1 MTTVDITLRVNGAT
15 CTGSPE
21 ARKTLAD
28 FLRDDLNLTG
38 THVGCEHGVCGA
50 CTVIVDGRAVRSCL
64 MLAVQAAGSEVTTIE
79 GLAPDGGLGTLQ
91 QAMWDS
97 HSFQCG
103 FCTPGFVMQAA
114 AFLSDHPDAGEQQ
127 IREALS
133 GNICRCTGYQSIID
147 GVLLAAERTREAL
160 SEGATMTAIAAERY
174 TGASIKRS
182 EDPRILTGAGR
193 YVDDIKLPGMLH
205 AAFVRSPL
213 AHGRVLSV
221 DVSAART
228 LPGVVAALTGA
239 DLETMTVPGPDAL
252 MALLSWA
259 GPTPEFTLLATDKV
273 RFMGDPVAIVI
284 AESRYLAEDGCEL
297 VEVEYDD
304 LPPVMNA
311 AFALDPSSP
320 PLFANLG
327 DNIAR
332 PHSRSE
338 FGDVSGTFANADRI
352 IDFHID
358 VHRHQNVPMEGR
370 ACIASYDAGLGV
382 MTVYAATQ
390 SVHVSRIAVAM
401 RLGMEPDKVRVLAGD
416 IGGSFGLKIGASRE
430 ELAVAAA
437 SRLVGQPVK
446 WIEDRGENLTASG
459 QAREESFDVRA
470 AVSNDGDLLG
480 LDVKMVID
488 TGSYPGMG
496 AMLPATIEAMLP
508 GPYKLAALGFES
520 TAVTTNKACYV
531 AYRGPWASE
540 TFVRERVLDL
550 IAKDAGLDPVEIR
563 LRNVAPRTD
572 PPALMITGRPLAGV
586 TTRESLER
594 IGQLVD
600 FPAFRR
606 RQAEARAQGRFLGI
620 GVATFIEAA
629 PGPRSPEGSSGPMGT
644 ESMRLRLE
652 EDGIVAL
659 FTGQMPHGQSHQTT
673 LAQIAAD
680 EFGVPFEQVR
690 IVVGDTDVVPF
701 GLTGG
706 SRSATMTGGV
716 ALHGARQLKAKVLD
730 FAAHLM
736 EASAQDL
743 LITDGN
749 VWVRGDPAS
758 AIAVTE
764 VARRAASGQFGAGVD
779 AELEVEATFDG
790 GEGGWSGGTHC
801 AIVDVDVETGIVKVE
816 RYVAVEDCGALI
828 NPAVVE
834 GQIRG
839 GIAQGIGAVLL
850 ERSAYGEDGSFQSS
864 TFMDYLMPTACDVP
878 RIEIE
883 HLETVPLDADVNF
896 RGVGEGGM
904 IVAPPTVVNAIE
916 DALSP
921 FGVRIYEQHLPP
933 ARILE
938 LIAAADS
945 GR

>member
-1 MTTVDITLRVNGAT
+1 MA
-15 CTGSPE
+15 
-21 ARKTLAD
+21 
-28 FLRDDLNLTG
+28 
-38 THVGCEHGVCGA
+38 
-50 CTVIVDGRAVRSCL
+50 
-64 MLAVQAAGSEVTTIE
+64 
-79 GLAPDGGLGTLQ
+79 
-91 QAMWDS
+91 
-97 HSFQCG
+97 
-103 FCTPGFVMQAA
+103 
-114 AFLSDHPDAGEQQ
+114 
-127 IREALS
+127 
-133 GNICRCTGYQSIID
+133 
-147 GVLLAAERTREAL
+147 
-160 SEGATMTAIAAERY
+160 AIAAERY
-174 TGASIKRS
+174 TGASIRRS

-213 AHGRVLSV
+213 AHARVLSV
-221 DVSAART
+221 DVSAARA

-239 DLETMTVPGPDAL
+239 DLEGMTVPGPDAL
-252 MALLSWA
+252 MAMLGGA

-273 RFMGDPVAIVI
+273 RFAGDPVAIVV

-297 VEVEYDD
+297 VEVEYEE
-304 LPPVMNA
+304 LPPVTTA
-311 AFALDPSSP
+311 SFALDPSSP

-327 DNIAR
+327 DNIVR

-338 FGDVSGTFANADRI
+338 FGDVSATFDDADRV
-352 IDFHID
+352 IDFRID

-370 ACIASYDAGLGV
+370 GCVASYDADSAV

-390 SVHVSRIAVAM
+390 SVHISKIAIAM
-401 RLGMEPDKVRVLAGD
+401 RLGMEHDKVRVLAGD
-416 IGGSFGLKIGASRE
+416 VGGSFGLKIGASRE

-437 SRLVGQPVK
+437 SRGIGRPVK
-446 WIEDRGENLTASG
+446 WVEDRGENLTASG

-496 AMLPATIEAMLP
+496 TMVPAIMEAMLP

-520 TAVTTNKACYV
+520 TAVTTNKASYV

-550 IAKDAGLDPVEIR
+550 IARDLGLDPLEIR

-572 PPALMITGRPLAGV
+572 PPAIMITGRPLVGV

-594 IGQLVD
+594 LAQVVD

-606 RQAEARAQGRFLGI
+606 RQAEARARGRYLGI

-629 PGPRSPEGSSGPMGT
+629 PGPRSPEGSAGPMGT

-652 EDGIVAL
+652 EDGMVAL

-690 IVVGDTDVVPF
+690 VVVGDSDVVPF

-716 ALHGARQLKAKVLD
+716 AMHGARQLKAKVLD
-730 FAAHLM
+730 FCSHLM

-743 LITDGN
+743 LITDGH

-758 AIAVTE
+758 AIAVGE
-764 VARRAASGQFGAGVD
+764 VARRAASGEFGAGVD
-779 AELEVEATFDG
+779 ANLEVEAVFDG

-801 AIVDVDVETGIVKVE
+801 AIVEVDGETGIVTVE
-816 RYVAVEDCGALI
+816 RYVVAEDCGALI

-839 GIAQGIGAVLL
+839 GVAQGIGAVLL
-850 ERSAYGEDGSFQSS
+850 ERSAYDEAGNFQSA
-864 TFMDYLMPTACDVP
+864 TFMDYLVPTACDVP

-904 IVAPPTVVNAIE
+904 LVAPPTVVNAIE
-916 DALSP
+916 DALSA

-945 GR
+945 GQ

>member
-1 MTTVDITLRVNGAT
+1 MA
-15 CTGSPE
+15 E
-21 ARKTLAD
+21 
-28 FLRDDLNLTG
+28 
-38 THVGCEHGVCGA
+38 
-50 CTVIVDGRAVRSCL
+50 IV
-64 MLAVQAAGSEVTTIE
+64 
-79 GLAPDGGLGTLQ
+79 
-91 QAMWDS
+91 
-97 HSFQCG
+97 
-103 FCTPGFVMQAA
+103 
-114 AFLSDHPDAGEQQ
+114 
-127 IREALS
+127 
-133 GNICRCTGYQSIID
+133 
-147 GVLLAAERTREAL
+147 
-160 SEGATMTAIAAERY
+160 AERY

-213 AHGRVLSV
+213 AHARVLSV
-221 DVSAART
+221 DVSAARA
-228 LPGVVAALTGA
+228 LPGVVAAFTGA
-239 DLETMTVPGPDAL
+239 ELEAMTVPQPDAL
-252 MALLSWA
+252 MALMGWS
-259 GPTPEFTLLATDKV
+259 GPKPEFTLLATDKV
-273 RFMGDPVAIVI
+273 RFVGDPVAIVV

-297 VEVEYDD
+297 VEAEYED
-304 LPPVMNA
+304 LPPVASA
-311 AFALDPSSP
+311 AVALEPGSIP
-320 PLFANLG
+320 VFANLG

-338 FGDVSGTFANADRI
+338 FGDVAATFAGAERVF
-352 IDFHID
+352 DFHID

-370 ACIASYDAGLGV
+370 GCVATYDADLGV

-401 RLGMEPDKVRVLAGD
+401 RLGLEHDKVHVLAGD

-430 ELAVAAA
+430 ELAAAA
-437 SRLVGQPVK
+437 AARAVGRPVK
-446 WIEDRGENLTASG
+446 WVEDRGENLTASG

-470 AVSNDGDLLG
+470 AVSNDGGLLG
-480 LDVKMVID
+480 LDVKAVID

-496 AMLPATIEAMLP
+496 AMVPSIMQEMLP
-508 GPYKLAALGFES
+508 GPYQLAALGFES
-520 TAVTTNKACYV
+520 TAAITNKASYV

-540 TFVRERVLDL
+540 TFVRERVIDL
-550 IAKDAGLDPVEIR
+550 IAKDLGIDAVEIR
-563 LRNVAPRTD
+563 RRNFAPRTD
-572 PPALMITGRPLAGV
+572 PPAVMITGRPLVGV
-586 TTRESLER
+586 TSSESLDR
-594 IGQLVD
+594 VAQLVD
-600 FPAFRR
+600 VPAFRR
-606 RQAEARAQGRFLGI
+606 RQEAERQHGRYLGL

-629 PGPRSPEGSSGPMGT
+629 PGPRSPEGPRGPMGV

-690 IVVGDTDVVPF
+690 VVVGDTDVVPF

-716 ALHGARQLKAKVLD
+716 ALHGARQLKVKVLD
-730 FAAHLM
+730 FASHLM
-736 EASAQDL
+736 EASPRDL
-743 LITDGN
+743 QITDGN

-758 AIAVTE
+758 AIPVSE
-764 VARRAASGQFGAGVD
+764 VARQAASVEFADVD
-779 AELEVEATFDG
+779 TNLEVQATFDG

-801 AIVDVDVETGIVKVE
+801 AIVDVDVETGLVKVE

-828 NPAVVE
+828 NPAIVE

-839 GIAQGIGAVLL
+839 GVAQGIGAVLL
-850 ERSAYGEDGSFQSS
+850 ERSAYDQDANFQSA
-864 TFMDYLMPTACDVP
+864 TFMDYLLPTACDIP
-878 RIEIE
+878 RIEVE

-916 DALSP
+916 DALAP
-921 FGVRIYEQHLPP
+921 FDVRIYEQHLPP

-938 LIAAADS
+938 LIAAANP
-945 GR
+945 R

>member
-1 MTTVDITLRVNGAT
+1 MA
-15 CTGSPE
+15 
-21 ARKTLAD
+21 
-28 FLRDDLNLTG
+28 
-38 THVGCEHGVCGA
+38 
-50 CTVIVDGRAVRSCL
+50 
-64 MLAVQAAGSEVTTIE
+64 Q
-79 GLAPDGGLGTLQ
+79 
-91 QAMWDS
+91 
-97 HSFQCG
+97 
-103 FCTPGFVMQAA
+103 
-114 AFLSDHPDAGEQQ
+114 
-127 IREALS
+127 
-133 GNICRCTGYQSIID
+133 
-147 GVLLAAERTREAL
+147 
-160 SEGATMTAIAAERY
+160 IAAQRY
-174 TGASIKRS
+174 TGASIRRS
-182 EDPRILTGAGR
+182 EDPRLLTGRGR

-213 AHGRVLSV
+213 AHARVLSV
-221 DVSAART
+221 DVCAARA
-228 LPGVVAALTGA
+228 LPGVVAAFTGA
-239 DLETMTVPGPDAL
+239 DLEAMTVPGPDAL
-252 MALLSWA
+252 STLMGAA

-273 RFMGDPVAIVI
+273 RFAGDPVAVVI

-297 VEVEYDD
+297 VEVDYDE
-304 LPPVMNA
+304 LPPVA
-311 AFALDPSSP
+311 SADFALDPGSP

-332 PHSRSE
+332 SRSRNE
-338 FGDVSGTFANADRI
+338 FGDIAATFAGADRVY
-352 IDFHID
+352 DFRID

-370 ACIASYDAGLGV
+370 GCVASYDPDLGV
-382 MTVYAATQ
+382 LTMHAATQ
-390 SVHVSRIAVAM
+390 SVHVAKIAVTM

-430 ELAVAAA
+430 ELATAAA
-437 SRLVGQPVK
+437 SRALGRPVK
-446 WIEDRGENLTASG
+446 WVEDRTENLTASG

-480 LDVKMVID
+480 LDVTMVID

-496 AMLPATIEAMLP
+496 GMVPAIIEAMLP

-520 TAVTTNKACYV
+520 VGVTTNKAPYV

-550 IAKDAGLDPVEIR
+550 IAKDLGLDPLEIR
-563 LRNVAPRTD
+563 LRNAAPRTD
-572 PPALMITGRPLAGV
+572 PPAVMLTGRPLAGV

-594 IGQLVD
+594 VAKLADI
-600 FPAFRR
+600 PAVRR
-606 RQAEARAQGRFLGI
+606 RQAQARAQGRYLGI

-629 PGPRSPEGSSGPMGT
+629 PGPRSPEGASGPMGS
-644 ESMRLRLE
+644 ESMRLRLD
-652 EDGIVAL
+652 EDGFVVL

-690 IVVGDTDVVPF
+690 VVVGDTDVVPF

-716 ALHGARQLKAKVLD
+716 TLHGARRLKAKVLD

-736 EASAQDL
+736 EVSARDL
-743 LITDGN
+743 QITDGN
-749 VWVRGDPAS
+749 VGVRGDPAS
-758 AIAVTE
+758 AVAVSEIA
-764 VARRAASGQFGAGVD
+764 RQAASGEFGADVD
-779 AELEVEATFDG
+779 ARLEVEAVFDG
-790 GEGGWSGGTHC
+790 GEGGWSGGSHC
-801 AIVDVDVETGIVKVE
+801 AVVEVDVETGIVTVE
-816 RYVAVEDCGALI
+816 RYVAVEDCGVLI

-839 GIAQGIGAVLL
+839 GVAQGIGAVLL
-850 ERSAYGEDGSFQSS
+850 ERSAYDADGNFQSA
-864 TFMDYLMPTACDVP
+864 TFMDYLLPTACDVP

-883 HLETVPLDADVNF
+883 HLQTVPLDADVNF

-904 IVAPPTVVNAIE
+904 IVAPPTIVNAIE

-938 LIAAADS
+938 LIATAGSAQPS
-945 GR
+945 GSAQPGRSAQPGGR

>member
-1 MTTVDITLRVNGAT
+1 MA
-15 CTGSPE
+15 E
-21 ARKTLAD
+21 
-28 FLRDDLNLTG
+28 
-38 THVGCEHGVCGA
+38 
-50 CTVIVDGRAVRSCL
+50 IV
-64 MLAVQAAGSEVTTIE
+64 
-79 GLAPDGGLGTLQ
+79 
-91 QAMWDS
+91 
-97 HSFQCG
+97 
-103 FCTPGFVMQAA
+103 
-114 AFLSDHPDAGEQQ
+114 
-127 IREALS
+127 
-133 GNICRCTGYQSIID
+133 
-147 GVLLAAERTREAL
+147 
-160 SEGATMTAIAAERY
+160 AERY

-205 AAFVRSPL
+205 AAFVRSPM
-213 AHGRVLSV
+213 AHARVLSV
-221 DVSAART
+221 DASAARE
-228 LPGVVAALTGA
+228 LPGVVAVLTGA
-239 DLETMTVPGPDAL
+239 DLEAITVRAPDPLLAL
-252 MALLSWA
+252 IGGSWPA
-259 GPTPEFTLLATDKV
+259 PEFSLLATDKV
-273 RFMGDPVAIVI
+273 RFMGDPVAVVV

-297 VEVEYDD
+297 VEVDYDD
-304 LPPVMNA
+304 LPPVVTA
-311 AFALDPSSP
+311 AFALDPGSP

-332 PHSRSE
+332 PHSRNE
-338 FGDVSGTFANADRI
+338 FGDVASTFGHADRV

-370 ACIASYDAGLGV
+370 GCVASWDADLGA

-390 SVHVSRIAVAM
+390 SVHITRNGVAA
-401 RLGMEPDKVRVLAGD
+401 RLGIEPGQVRVLAGD

-437 SRLVGQPVK
+437 SRQLGQPVK
-446 WIEDRGENLTASG
+446 WVEDRGENLIASG

-470 AVSNDGDLLG
+470 AVSDDGELLG

-488 TGSYPGMG
+488 TGAYPGMG
-496 AMLPATIEAMLP
+496 TMVPDIMQAMLP
-508 GPYKLAALGFES
+508 GPYRLAALGFES
-520 TAVTTNKACYV
+520 TAAITNKASYV

-550 IAKDAGLDPVEIR
+550 IAKDLGLDPVEIR
-563 LRNVAPRTD
+563 RRNVAARTD
-572 PPALMITGRPLAGV
+572 PPASMITGRPLVGV
-586 TTRESLER
+586 TTSESLER
-594 IGQLVD
+594 VAQLMD

-606 RQAEARAQGRFLGI
+606 RQAEARAHGRYLGI

-629 PGPRSPEGSSGPMGT
+629 PGPRGPDGALGA
-644 ESMRLRLE
+644 ESMRLRLT
-652 EDGIVAL
+652 EDGVVAL

-690 IVVGDTDVVPF
+690 VVVGDSAVVPF

-730 FAAHLM
+730 FAAQLM
-736 EASAQDL
+736 EANAQDL

-758 AIAVTE
+758 AIAVSE
-764 VARRAASGQFGAGVD
+764 IARRAAAEQSGDGAD
-779 AELEVEATFDG
+779 ARLEVEATYDG
-790 GEGGWSGGTHC
+790 GQGGWSGGTHC
-801 AIVDVDVETGIVKVE
+801 AIVDIDAETGIVKVE

-839 GIAQGIGAVLL
+839 GVAQGIGAVLL
-850 ERSAYGEDGSFQSS
+850 ERSAYGEDGSFQSA

-916 DALSP
+916 DALAP

-938 LIAAADS
+938 LIAAAADP
-945 GR
+945 GRIFPLAARQ

>member
-1 MTTVDITLRVNGAT
+1 MA
-15 CTGSPE
+15 E
-21 ARKTLAD
+21 
-28 FLRDDLNLTG
+28 
-38 THVGCEHGVCGA
+38 
-50 CTVIVDGRAVRSCL
+50 IV
-64 MLAVQAAGSEVTTIE
+64 
-79 GLAPDGGLGTLQ
+79 
-91 QAMWDS
+91 
-97 HSFQCG
+97 
-103 FCTPGFVMQAA
+103 
-114 AFLSDHPDAGEQQ
+114 
-127 IREALS
+127 
-133 GNICRCTGYQSIID
+133 
-147 GVLLAAERTREAL
+147 
-160 SEGATMTAIAAERY
+160 AERY

-221 DVSAART
+221 DVSAARA
-228 LPGVVAALTGA
+228 LPGVVAVLTGA
-239 DLETMTVPGPDAL
+239 DLEAITVPAPDPLLAL
-252 MALLSWA
+252 FTAG

-273 RFMGDPVAIVI
+273 RFVGDPVAVVI

-304 LPPVMNA
+304 LPPVVNA

-332 PHSRSE
+332 PHSRNE
-338 FGDVSGTFANADRI
+338 FGDVASTFAHADRV

-370 ACIASYDAGLGV
+370 GCVASWDADLGA

-390 SVHVSRIAVAM
+390 SVHITRNGVAT
-401 RLGMEPDKVRVLAGD
+401 RLGIEPGQVRVLAGD

-437 SRLVGQPVK
+437 SRHLGRPVK
-446 WIEDRGENLTASG
+446 WVEDRGENLTASG

-488 TGSYPGMG
+488 TGAYPGMG
-496 AMLPATIEAMLP
+496 TMVPDIVQAMMP

-520 TAVTTNKACYV
+520 TAAITNKASYV

-550 IAKDAGLDPVEIR
+550 IAKDLGLDPVEIR
-563 LRNVAPRTD
+563 LRNVAARTD
-572 PPALMITGRPLAGV
+572 PPAVMITGRPLVGV
-586 TTRESLER
+586 TSKESLAR
-594 IGQLVD
+594 VAQLVD

-606 RQAEARAQGRFLGI
+606 RQAEARAQGRYLGI

-629 PGPRSPEGSSGPMGT
+629 PGPRSPEGASGPMGL
-644 ESMRLRLE
+644 ESMRLRLT

-690 IVVGDTDVVPF
+690 VVVGDSAVVPF

-730 FAAHLM
+730 FAAQLM

-764 VARRAASGQFGAGVD
+764 IARRAAAEQSGAAAD
-779 AELEVEATFDG
+779 ARLEVEASYDG

-801 AIVDVDVETGIVKVE
+801 AIVGVDAETGIVKVE

-839 GIAQGIGAVLL
+839 GVAQGIGAVLL
-850 ERSAYGEDGSFQSS
+850 ERSAYGEDGSFQSA
-864 TFMDYLMPTACDVP
+864 TFMDYLMPTTCDVP

-916 DALSP
+916 DALAP

-933 ARILE
+933 ARILD

-945 GR
+945 GRRPTRAE

>member
-1 MTTVDITLRVNGAT
+1 MA
-15 CTGSPE
+15 
-21 ARKTLAD
+21 
-28 FLRDDLNLTG
+28 
-38 THVGCEHGVCGA
+38 
-50 CTVIVDGRAVRSCL
+50 
-64 MLAVQAAGSEVTTIE
+64 
-79 GLAPDGGLGTLQ
+79 
-91 QAMWDS
+91 
-97 HSFQCG
+97 
-103 FCTPGFVMQAA
+103 
-114 AFLSDHPDAGEQQ
+114 
-127 IREALS
+127 
-133 GNICRCTGYQSIID
+133 
-147 GVLLAAERTREAL
+147 
-160 SEGATMTAIAAERY
+160 AIAAERY
-174 TGASIKRS
+174 TGASIRRS
-182 EDPRILTGAGR
+182 EDPRLLTGTGR
-193 YVDDIKLPGMLH
+193 YVDDIKLTGMLH

-213 AHGRVLSV
+213 AHARVLSV
-221 DVSAART
+221 DVSAARA
-228 LPGVVAALTGA
+228 LPGVVAVLTGA
-239 DLETMTVPGPDAL
+239 QVEEMTIPGPDAL
-252 MALLSWA
+252 SALLGGG
-259 GPTPEFTLLATDKV
+259 GPTPEFSLLATDKV
-273 RFMGDPVAIVI
+273 RFVGDPVVIVI

-297 VEVEYDD
+297 VEVEYVD
-304 LPPVMNA
+304 LPPVANA
-311 AFALDPSSP
+311 SVALDPASP

-327 DNIAR
+327 DNIVR

-338 FGDVSGTFANADRI
+338 FGDVSATFAQADRVF
-352 IDFHID
+352 DFHID

-370 ACIASYDAGLGV
+370 GCVASYDPDLGV

-401 RLGMEPDKVRVLAGD
+401 RLGMEHDKVRVLAGD

-430 ELAVAAA
+430 ELAVTAA
-437 SRLVGQPVK
+437 SRALGRPVK
-446 WIEDRGENLTASG
+446 WVEDRGENLAASG

-470 AVSNDGDLLG
+470 AVSDDGDLLG

-488 TGSYPGMG
+488 TGSYPSMG
-496 AMLPATIEAMLP
+496 TMVPAIVEAMLP

-520 TAVTTNKACYV
+520 TAVTTNKASYV

-540 TFVRERVLDL
+540 TFVRERVIDL
-550 IAKDAGLDPVEIR
+550 IAQDLGLDPLEIR
-563 LRNVAPRTD
+563 LRNVAPRSD
-572 PPALMITGRPLAGV
+572 PPAMMITGRPLVGV

-594 IGQLVD
+594 VAQLVD
-600 FPAFRR
+600 YPAFRR
-606 RQAEARAQGRFLGI
+606 RQAEARADGRYLGI

-629 PGPRSPEGSSGPMGT
+629 PGPRSPEGASGPMGT

-690 IVVGDTDVVPF
+690 VVVGDTDVVPF

-730 FAAHLM
+730 LASHLM
-736 EASAQDL
+736 EASAADL
-743 LITDGN
+743 QIADGR

-758 AIAVTE
+758 AITVSE
-764 VARRAASGQFGAGVD
+764 IARRAKSGPFGNGVD
-779 AELEVEATFDG
+779 TNLEVEAVFDG

-801 AIVDVDVETGIVKVE
+801 AIVEVDVETGLVTVE
-816 RYVAVEDCGALI
+816 RYVVAEDCGALI

-839 GIAQGIGAVLL
+839 GVAQGIGAVLL
-850 ERSAYGEDGSFQSS
+850 ERSAYDEDANYQSA
-864 TFMDYLMPTACDVP
+864 TFMDYLMPTATDVP

-883 HLETVPLDADVNF
+883 HLATVPLDADVNF

-938 LIAAADS
+938 LIAAADP
-945 GR
+945 G

>member
-1 MTTVDITLRVNGAT
+1 MA
-15 CTGSPE
+15 
-21 ARKTLAD
+21 
-28 FLRDDLNLTG
+28 
-38 THVGCEHGVCGA
+38 
-50 CTVIVDGRAVRSCL
+50 
-64 MLAVQAAGSEVTTIE
+64 
-79 GLAPDGGLGTLQ
+79 
-91 QAMWDS
+91 
-97 HSFQCG
+97 
-103 FCTPGFVMQAA
+103 
-114 AFLSDHPDAGEQQ
+114 
-127 IREALS
+127 
-133 GNICRCTGYQSIID
+133 
-147 GVLLAAERTREAL
+147 
-160 SEGATMTAIAAERY
+160 AIAAERY
-174 TGASIKRS
+174 TGASIRRS

-213 AHGRVLSV
+213 AHARVLSV
-221 DVSAART
+221 DVSAARA
-228 LPGVVAALTGA
+228 LPGVVAAYTGA
-239 DLETMTVPGPDAL
+239 ELEAMTIPGPDAL
-252 MALLSWA
+252 MTLMGWA
-259 GPTPEFTLLATDKV
+259 GPTPEFSLLATDKV
-273 RFMGDPVAIVI
+273 RFVGDPVALVV
-284 AESRYLAEDGCEL
+284 AESRYLAEDGCDL
-297 VEVEYDD
+297 VDVEYDD
-304 LPPVMNA
+304 LPPVANA
-311 AFALDPSSP
+311 VFALDPASP

-338 FGDVSGTFANADRI
+338 FGDVSATFANADRVM
-352 IDFHID
+352 DFHID

-370 ACIASYDAGLGV
+370 ACIASYDADSGL

-390 SVHVSRIAVAM
+390 SVHVSKIAVAM
-401 RLGMEPDKVRVLAGD
+401 RLGLEQDKVRVLAGD

-437 SRLVGQPVK
+437 SRDLGQPVK
-446 WIEDRGENLTASG
+446 WVEDRGENLTASG

-480 LDVKMVID
+480 LDVDVVID
-488 TGSYPGMG
+488 TGAYPGMG
-496 AMLPATIEAMLP
+496 MGATVPDIMQAMLP
-508 GPYKLAALGFES
+508 GPYKLAAMGFES
-520 TAVTTNKACYV
+520 TAVTTNKATYV

-550 IAKDAGLDPVEIR
+550 VARDLGLDPLEIR
-563 LRNVAPRTD
+563 LRNAAPRTD
-572 PPALMITGRPLAGV
+572 PPASMITGRPLVGV

-594 IGQLVD
+594 VAEMVD
-600 FPAFRR
+600 LPAFRR
-606 RQAEARAQGRFLGI
+606 RQAEARADGRYLGV

-629 PGPRSPEGSSGPMGT
+629 PGPREPGGPSGPMGL
-644 ESMRLRLE
+644 ESMRLRLD
-652 EDGIVAL
+652 EDGIVVL

-690 IVVGDTDVVPF
+690 VVVGDSDVVPF

-716 ALHGARQLKAKVLD
+716 ALHGARQLKVKVLD
-730 FAAHLM
+730 FASHLM

-743 LITDGN
+743 QITEGN

-758 AIAVTE
+758 AIPVSE
-764 VARRAASGQFGAGVD
+764 VARRAAAGEFDAGAD
-779 AELEVEATFDG
+779 ANLEVVASFDG
-790 GEGGWSGGTHC
+790 GEGGWSGGSHC
-801 AIVDVDVETGIVKVE
+801 AIVEVDVETGLVTVE
-816 RYVAVEDCGALI
+816 RYVVAEDCGALI

-839 GIAQGIGAVLL
+839 GVAQGIGAVLL
-850 ERSAYGEDGSFQSS
+850 ERSAYDEDGNFQSA

-883 HLETVPLDADVNF
+883 HLETMPLDADVNF

-916 DALSP
+916 DALAP

-938 LIAAADS
+938 LIDAADS
-945 GR
+945 RR

>member
-1 MTTVDITLRVNGAT
+1 MAT
-15 CTGSPE
+15 
-21 ARKTLAD
+21 
-28 FLRDDLNLTG
+28 
-38 THVGCEHGVCGA
+38 
-50 CTVIVDGRAVRSCL
+50 
-64 MLAVQAAGSEVTTIE
+64 
-79 GLAPDGGLGTLQ
+79 
-91 QAMWDS
+91 
-97 HSFQCG
+97 
-103 FCTPGFVMQAA
+103 
-114 AFLSDHPDAGEQQ
+114 
-127 IREALS
+127 
-133 GNICRCTGYQSIID
+133 
-147 GVLLAAERTREAL
+147 
-160 SEGATMTAIAAERY
+160 IAAERY

-213 AHGRVLSV
+213 AHAHVLSV
-221 DVSAART
+221 DVSAARA
-228 LPGVVAALTGA
+228 LPGVVAAFTGA
-239 DLETMTVPGPDAL
+239 DLEAMTVPGPDAL
-252 MALLSWA
+252 MALMGWA

-284 AESRYLAEDGCEL
+284 AESRYVAEDGCEL
-297 VEVEYDD
+297 VEAEYDD
-304 LPPVMNA
+304 LPPVVNA

-332 PHSRSE
+332 QRSRSE
-338 FGDVSGTFANADRI
+338 FGDVTGTFESADRI
-352 IDFHID
+352 TDFHID

-370 ACIASYDAGLGV
+370 GCVASYDADLGV

-390 SVHVSRIAVAM
+390 SVHVTKIAVAM
-401 RLGMEPDKVRVLAGD
+401 RLGMEQDKVRVLAGD

-437 SRLVGQPVK
+437 SRAVGQPVK
-446 WIEDRGENLTASG
+446 WVEDRGENLTASG

-480 LDVKMVID
+480 LDVKMVVD

-496 AMLPATIEAMLP
+496 MGATVPDIMQAMLP

-520 TAVTTNKACYV
+520 TAAITNKATYV

-550 IAKDAGLDPVEIR
+550 IAKDLGLDPVEIR

-572 PPALMITGRPLAGV
+572 PPALMITGRPLVGV
-586 TTRESLER
+586 TSKESLER
-594 IGQLVD
+594 VAQLLD

-606 RQAEARAQGRFLGI
+606 RQAEARAQGRYLGI

-629 PGPRSPEGSSGPMGT
+629 PGPRSPEGPSGPMGL

-730 FAAHLM
+730 FAAYLM

-758 AIAVTE
+758 AIAVSE
-764 VARRAASGQFGAGVD
+764 VARRAASGQFGADVD
-779 AELEVEATFDG
+779 AKLEVEATFDG

-801 AIVDVDVETGIVKVE
+801 AIVEVDAETGIVKVE
-816 RYVAVEDCGALI
+816 RYVAAEDCGALI

-850 ERSAYGEDGSFQSS
+850 ERSAYGEDGSFQSA
-864 TFMDYLMPTACDVP
+864 TFMDYLLPTACDVP

-945 GR
+945 GQ

>member
-1 MTTVDITLRVNGAT
+1 MA
-15 CTGSPE
+15 
-21 ARKTLAD
+21 
-28 FLRDDLNLTG
+28 
-38 THVGCEHGVCGA
+38 
-50 CTVIVDGRAVRSCL
+50 
-64 MLAVQAAGSEVTTIE
+64 
-79 GLAPDGGLGTLQ
+79 
-91 QAMWDS
+91 
-97 HSFQCG
+97 
-103 FCTPGFVMQAA
+103 
-114 AFLSDHPDAGEQQ
+114 
-127 IREALS
+127 
-133 GNICRCTGYQSIID
+133 
-147 GVLLAAERTREAL
+147 
-160 SEGATMTAIAAERY
+160 AIAAERY
-174 TGASIKRS
+174 TGASIRRS

-213 AHGRVLSV
+213 AHARVLSV
-221 DVSAART
+221 DGTAARA
-228 LPGVVAALTGA
+228 LPGVVAAYTGA
-239 DLETMTVPGPDAL
+239 ELEAITIPGPDAL
-252 MALLSWA
+252 MALMGWA
-259 GPTPEFTLLATDKV
+259 GPTPEFSLLATDKV
-273 RFMGDPVAIVI
+273 RFVGDPVALVI
-284 AESRYLAEDGCEL
+284 AESRYLAEDGCDL
-297 VEVEYDD
+297 VDVEYDD
-304 LPPVMNA
+304 LPPVANA
-311 AFALDPSSP
+311 VFALDPASP

-338 FGDVSGTFANADRI
+338 FGDVSATFANADRVM
-352 IDFHID
+352 DFHID

-370 ACIASYDAGLGV
+370 ACIASYDADSGL

-390 SVHVSRIAVAM
+390 SVHVSKIAVAM
-401 RLGMEPDKVRVLAGD
+401 RLGLEQDKVRVLAGD

-437 SRLVGQPVK
+437 SRDLGRPVK
-446 WIEDRGENLTASG
+446 WVEDRGENLTASG

-480 LDVKMVID
+480 LDVAVVID
-488 TGSYPGMG
+488 TGAYPGMG
-496 AMLPATIEAMLP
+496 MGATVPDIMQAMLP
-508 GPYKLAALGFES
+508 GPYKLAAMGFES
-520 TAVTTNKACYV
+520 TAVTTNKATYV

-550 IAKDAGLDPVEIR
+550 VARDLGLDPLDIR
-563 LRNVAPRTD
+563 LRNAAPRTD
-572 PPALMITGRPLAGV
+572 PPASMITGRPLVGV

-594 IGQLVD
+594 VAEMVD
-600 FPAFRR
+600 LPAFRR
-606 RQAEARAQGRFLGI
+606 RQAAARADGRYLGV

-629 PGPRSPEGSSGPMGT
+629 PGPREPGGPSGPMGL
-644 ESMRLRLE
+644 ESMRLRLD
-652 EDGIVAL
+652 EDGIVVL

-690 IVVGDTDVVPF
+690 VVVGDSDVVPF

-716 ALHGARQLKAKVLD
+716 ALHGARQLKVKVLD
-730 FAAHLM
+730 FASHLM

-743 LITDGN
+743 QITEGN

-758 AIAVTE
+758 AIPVSE
-764 VARRAASGQFGAGVD
+764 VARRAAAGEFDAGAD
-779 AELEVEATFDG
+779 ANLEVVASFDG
-790 GEGGWSGGTHC
+790 GEGGWSGGSHC
-801 AIVDVDVETGIVKVE
+801 AIVEVDVETGLVTVE
-816 RYVAVEDCGALI
+816 RYVVAEDCGALI

-839 GIAQGIGAVLL
+839 GVAQGIGAVLL
-850 ERSAYGEDGSFQSS
+850 ERSAYDEDGNFQSA

-878 RIEIE
+878 RIEID

-904 IVAPPTVVNAIE
+904 IVAPPTVVSAIE
-916 DALSP
+916 DALAP
-921 FGVRIYEQHLPP
+921 FGVRICEQHLPP

-938 LIAAADS
+938 LIAAAES
-945 GR
+945 RR

>member
-1 MTTVDITLRVNGAT
+1 
-15 CTGSPE
+15 
-21 ARKTLAD
+21 
-28 FLRDDLNLTG
+28 
-38 THVGCEHGVCGA
+38 
-50 CTVIVDGRAVRSCL
+50 
-64 MLAVQAAGSEVTTIE
+64 
-79 GLAPDGGLGTLQ
+79 
-91 QAMWDS
+91 
-97 HSFQCG
+97 
-103 FCTPGFVMQAA
+103 
-114 AFLSDHPDAGEQQ
+114 
-127 IREALS
+127 
-133 GNICRCTGYQSIID
+133 
-147 GVLLAAERTREAL
+147 
-160 SEGATMTAIAAERY
+160 MTAIAAERY

-205 AAFVRSPL
+205 AAFVRSPM
-213 AHGRVLSV
+213 AHARVLSV
-221 DVSAART
+221 DVSAARA
-228 LPGVVAALTGA
+228 LPGVVAVLTGA
-239 DLETMTVPGPDAL
+239 ELEAITVPGPDAL
-252 MALLSWA
+252 MALVGWA

-273 RFMGDPVAIVI
+273 RLVGDPVAVVI
-284 AESRYLAEDGCEL
+284 AESRYIAEDGCEL
-297 VEVEYDD
+297 VEVEYED
-304 LPPVMNA
+304 LPPVVDA
-311 AFALDPSSP
+311 AFALDPGSP

-332 PHSRSE
+332 VHSRHE
-338 FGDVSGTFANADRI
+338 FGDVSATFARADRVT
-352 IDFHID
+352 DLHID

-370 ACIASYDAGLGV
+370 GCVASYDPDSGV
-382 MTVYAATQ
+382 MTMHASTQ
-390 SVHVSRIAVAM
+390 SVHLTKIAVAM
-401 RLGMEPDKVRVLAGD
+401 RLGMEQDKVRVLAGD

-437 SRLVGQPVK
+437 SRAVGRPVK
-446 WIEDRGENLTASG
+446 WVEDRGENLTASG

-480 LDVKMVID
+480 LDVKMVMD
-488 TGSYPGMG
+488 TGAYPGLGLTVPDTM
-496 AMLPATIEAMLP
+496 EAMLP

-520 TAVTTNKACYV
+520 IGAITNKATYV

-550 IAKDAGLDPVEIR
+550 IAKDLGLDPVEIR
-563 LRNVAPRTD
+563 QRNVAPRTD
-572 PPALMITGRPLAGV
+572 PPAVMITGRPLVGV
-586 TTRESLER
+586 TAKESLER
-594 IGQLVD
+594 VAHLVD

-606 RQAEARAQGRFLGI
+606 RQAQARAQGRYLGI
-620 GVATFIEAA
+620 GVATFLEAA
-629 PGPRSPEGSSGPMGT
+629 PGPRSPEGPSGPLDL
-644 ESMRLRLE
+644 ESMRLQLT
-652 EDGIVAL
+652 EDGIVVL

-690 IVVGDTDVVPF
+690 VVVGDSAVVPF

-706 SRSATMTGGV
+706 SRSATMAGGV

-730 FAAHLM
+730 FAADLM
-736 EASAQDL
+736 EVSAQDL
-743 LITDGN
+743 LITHGN

-758 AIAVTE
+758 AISVTE
-764 VARRAASGQFGAGVD
+764 VARRAAAVTGPSGDGAA
-779 AELEVEATFDG
+779 AELVVEAAYDG

-801 AIVDVDVETGIVKVE
+801 AIVDVDAETGLVKVE

-839 GIAQGIGAVLL
+839 GVAQGIGAVLL
-850 ERSAYGEDGSFQSS
+850 ERSAYGEDGSFQSA
-864 TFMDYLMPTACDVP
+864 TFMDYLMPTACDIP

-904 IVAPPTVVNAIE
+904 IVAPPTIVNAIE

-938 LIAAADS
+938 LIAGAGPDQ
-945 GR
+945 

>member
-1 MTTVDITLRVNGAT
+1 VA
-15 CTGSPE
+15 
-21 ARKTLAD
+21 
-28 FLRDDLNLTG
+28 
-38 THVGCEHGVCGA
+38 
-50 CTVIVDGRAVRSCL
+50 
-64 MLAVQAAGSEVTTIE
+64 
-79 GLAPDGGLGTLQ
+79 
-91 QAMWDS
+91 
-97 HSFQCG
+97 
-103 FCTPGFVMQAA
+103 
-114 AFLSDHPDAGEQQ
+114 
-127 IREALS
+127 
-133 GNICRCTGYQSIID
+133 
-147 GVLLAAERTREAL
+147 
-160 SEGATMTAIAAERY
+160 AIAAERY

-213 AHGRVLSV
+213 AHARVLSV
-221 DVSAART
+221 DVSAARA
-228 LPGVVAALTGA
+228 LPGVVAAFTGA
-239 DLETMTVPGPDAL
+239 ELEAMTVPGPDAL
-252 MALLSWA
+252 MALMGWA
-259 GPTPEFTLLATDKV
+259 GPTPQFTLLATDKV
-273 RFMGDPVAIVI
+273 RFVGDPVAIVI
-284 AESRYLAEDGCEL
+284 AESRYVAEDGCEL

-304 LPPVMNA
+304 LPPVANA
-311 AFALDPSSP
+311 AVALDPGSP

-338 FGDVSGTFANADRI
+338 FGDVSATFANADRVM
-352 IDFHID
+352 DFHID

-370 ACIASYDAGLGV
+370 GCIASYDTDLGV
-382 MTVYAATQ
+382 MTIYAATQ
-390 SVHVSRIAVAM
+390 SVHVSKIAVAM
-401 RLGMEPDKVRVLAGD
+401 RLGMEQAKVRVLAGD

-430 ELAVAAA
+430 ELAVAAT
-437 SRLVGQPVK
+437 SRDLGRPVK
-446 WIEDRGENLTASG
+446 WVEDRGENLTASG

-470 AVSNDGDLLG
+470 AVSNKGDLLG
-480 LDVKMVID
+480 LDVKAVID

-496 AMLPATIEAMLP
+496 AMVPDIMEAMLP
-508 GPYKLAALGFES
+508 GPYKIAALGFES
-520 TAVTTNKACYV
+520 TAVTTNKASYV

-550 IAKDAGLDPVEIR
+550 IAKELGLDPLEIR
-563 LRNVAPRTD
+563 LRNAAPRTD
-572 PPALMITGRPLAGV
+572 PPAMMITGRPLVGV

-594 IGQLVD
+594 VAKLVD
-600 FPAFRR
+600 IPAFRR
-606 RQAEARAQGRFLGI
+606 RQAEARARGRYLGI

-629 PGPRSPEGSSGPMGT
+629 PGPRSPEGPSGPMGM

-690 IVVGDTDVVPF
+690 VVVGDTDVVPF

-716 ALHGARQLKAKVLD
+716 ALHGARQLKVKVLD
-730 FAAHLM
+730 FASNLI

-758 AIAVTE
+758 GIPVSE
-764 VARRAASGQFGAGVD
+764 VARRAASGELGAGVD
-779 AELEVEATFDG
+779 ANLEVEAAFDG
-790 GEGGWSGGTHC
+790 GEGGWSGGSHC
-801 AIVDVDVETGIVKVE
+801 AIVEVDAETGLVRVE
-816 RYVAVEDCGALI
+816 RYVVAEDCGALI

-850 ERSAYGEDGSFQSS
+850 ERSAYDQDGNCQSA
-864 TFMDYLMPTACDVP
+864 TFMDYLLPTACDIP

-883 HLETVPLDADVNF
+883 HLQTVPLDADVNF

-904 IVAPPTVVNAIE
+904 IVTPPTVVNAIE

-933 ARILE
+933 TRILE
-938 LIAAADS
+938 LIAASDS
-945 GR
+945 GQ

>member
-1 MTTVDITLRVNGAT
+1 
-15 CTGSPE
+15 
-21 ARKTLAD
+21 
-28 FLRDDLNLTG
+28 
-38 THVGCEHGVCGA
+38 
-50 CTVIVDGRAVRSCL
+50 
-64 MLAVQAAGSEVTTIE
+64 
-79 GLAPDGGLGTLQ
+79 
-91 QAMWDS
+91 
-97 HSFQCG
+97 
-103 FCTPGFVMQAA
+103 
-114 AFLSDHPDAGEQQ
+114 
-127 IREALS
+127 
-133 GNICRCTGYQSIID
+133 
-147 GVLLAAERTREAL
+147 
-160 SEGATMTAIAAERY
+160 MTAIAAERY

-182 EDPRILTGAGR
+182 EDPRILTGAGQ

-213 AHGRVLSV
+213 AHGLVLSV
-221 DVSAART
+221 DVSAARA
-228 LPGVVAALTGA
+228 LPGVVAVLTGA
-239 DLETMTVPGPDAL
+239 DLETMTFRVPDPLLAL
-252 MALLSWA
+252 FSTG
-259 GPTPEFTLLATDKV
+259 GPTPEFSLLATDKV
-273 RFMGDPVAIVI
+273 RFVGDPVAVVI

-297 VEVEYDD
+297 VDVEYDD
-304 LPPVMNA
+304 LPAVVDA
-311 AFALDPSSP
+311 AFALDPASP
-320 PLFANLG
+320 PLFTNLG

-332 PHSRSE
+332 PHSRNE
-338 FGDVSGTFANADRI
+338 FGDVAGTFANADRV
-352 IDFHID
+352 IDFRID

-370 ACIASYDAGLGV
+370 GCVASWDAGLGV

-390 SVHVSRIAVAM
+390 SVHVTRTGVAT
-401 RLGMEPDKVRVLAGD
+401 RLGIEGDKVRVLAGD

-437 SRLVGQPVK
+437 SRHLGRPVK
-446 WIEDRGENLTASG
+446 WVEDRGENLTASG

-470 AVSNDGDLLG
+470 AVSDDGDLLG

-488 TGSYPGMG
+488 TGAYPGMG
-496 AMLPATIEAMLP
+496 TMVPDIMQAMLP

-520 TAVTTNKACYV
+520 TAAITNKASYV

-550 IAKDAGLDPVEIR
+550 IAKDLGLDPFEIR
-563 LRNVAPRTD
+563 LRNVAARTD
-572 PPALMITGRPLAGV
+572 PPASMITGRPLVGV
-586 TTRESLER
+586 TTSEALER
-594 IGQLVD
+594 VAKMVD

-606 RQAEARAQGRFLGI
+606 RQAQARAQGRHLGI

-629 PGPRSPEGSSGPMGT
+629 PGPRGPEGGLGQ
-644 ESMRLRLE
+644 ESMRLRLTD
-652 EDGIVAL
+652 DGIVVL

-690 IVVGDTDVVPF
+690 VVVGDSDVVPF

-730 FAAHLM
+730 FAADLM
-736 EASAQDL
+736 EVSAQDL

-758 AIAVTE
+758 AIAVSE
-764 VARRAASGQFGAGVD
+764 VARRAASGQFGADVD
-779 AELEVEATFDG
+779 ATFEVEATFDG
-790 GEGGWSGGTHC
+790 GQGGWSGGTHC

-839 GIAQGIGAVLL
+839 GVAQGIGAVLL
-850 ERSAYGEDGSFQSS
+850 ERSAYGEDGSFQSA
-864 TFMDYLMPTACDVP
+864 TFMDYLMPTACDIP

-904 IVAPPTVVNAIE
+904 IIAPPTVVNAIE

-938 LIAAADS
+938 LIGS
-945 GR
+945 GRAGGGR

>member
-1 MTTVDITLRVNGAT
+1 MA
-15 CTGSPE
+15 
-21 ARKTLAD
+21 
-28 FLRDDLNLTG
+28 
-38 THVGCEHGVCGA
+38 
-50 CTVIVDGRAVRSCL
+50 
-64 MLAVQAAGSEVTTIE
+64 
-79 GLAPDGGLGTLQ
+79 
-91 QAMWDS
+91 
-97 HSFQCG
+97 
-103 FCTPGFVMQAA
+103 
-114 AFLSDHPDAGEQQ
+114 
-127 IREALS
+127 
-133 GNICRCTGYQSIID
+133 
-147 GVLLAAERTREAL
+147 
-160 SEGATMTAIAAERY
+160 AIAAERY

-182 EDPRILTGAGR
+182 EDPRILTGAGQ
-193 YVDDIKLPGMLH
+193 YVDDIKLPRMLH
-205 AAFVRSPL
+205 AAFVRSPV
-213 AHGRVLSV
+213 AHARVLSI
-221 DVSAART
+221 DVSAARA
-228 LPGVVAALTGA
+228 LAGVVAAFTGA
-239 DLETMTVPGPDAL
+239 ELEAMTVPGPDAL
-252 MALLSWA
+252 MALMGWT

-273 RFMGDPVAIVI
+273 RFVGDPVAIVI
-284 AESRYLAEDGCEL
+284 AENRYLAEDGCEL
-297 VEVEYDD
+297 VEVEYGD
-304 LPPVMNA
+304 LPPVPNA
-311 AFALDPSSP
+311 AVALDPGSP

-332 PHSRSE
+332 PHSRKE
-338 FGDVSGTFANADRI
+338 FGDVSATFADADRVMN
-352 IDFHID
+352 FHID

-370 ACIASYDAGLGV
+370 GCVASYDADLGV
-382 MTVYAATQ
+382 MTMHAATQ
-390 SVHVSRIAVAM
+390 SVHVSKIAVAM
-401 RLGMEPDKVRVLAGD
+401 RLGMEHGKVRVLAGD

-437 SRLVGQPVK
+437 SRDLGRPVK
-446 WIEDRGENLTASG
+446 WVEDRGENLTASG
-459 QAREESFDVRA
+459 QAREESFDARA

-480 LDVKMVID
+480 LDVKAVVD

-496 AMLPATIEAMLP
+496 AMVPDIMEEMLP
-508 GPYKLAALGFES
+508 GPYKIAALGFES
-520 TAVTTNKACYV
+520 TAVTTNKATYV

-550 IAKDAGLDPVEIR
+550 IARDLGLDPLEIR
-563 LRNVAPRTD
+563 LRNAAPRTD
-572 PPALMITGRPLAGV
+572 PPAMMITGRPLVGV
-586 TTRESLER
+586 TTRESLDR
-594 IGQLVD
+594 IAQLAD
-600 FPAFRR
+600 IPAFRR
-606 RQAEARAQGRFLGI
+606 RQAEARARGRYLGI

-629 PGPRSPEGSSGPMGT
+629 PGPRSTDGPSGPMGL

-652 EDGIVAL
+652 EDGMVAL
-659 FTGQMPHGQSHQTT
+659 FTGQMPHGQGHQTT

-680 EFGVPFEQVR
+680 EFGVPFEQIRV
-690 IVVGDTDVVPF
+690 VVGDTDVVPF

-716 ALHGARQLKAKVLD
+716 ALHGARQLKVKVLE
-730 FAAHLM
+730 FASNLI

-749 VWVRGDPAS
+749 IWVRGDPAS
-758 AIAVTE
+758 AIPVTE
-764 VARRAASGQFGAGVD
+764 VARRAASGEFGPGVD
-779 AELEVEATFDG
+779 ARLEVEAAYDG
-790 GEGGWSGGTHC
+790 GEGGWSGGSHC
-801 AIVDVDVETGIVKVE
+801 AIVEVDVETGLVRVE

-850 ERSAYGEDGSFQSS
+850 ERSAYDEDGNFRSA
-864 TFMDYLMPTACDVP
+864 TFMDYLLPTACDIP

-945 GR
+945 SQQ